1 MWAPGR
7 HLRSACALWWGW
19 GADDKRRRMWEKL
32 ESSHNLVHV
41 AGLLG
46 AYLQCFYLAGGSW
59 VWSQPGLP
67 GEKHKNKTNGKNHYT
82 CTLIVSLTIINKRK
96 HPNSHHQYWS
106 IYPMEYCC
114 TLKNERCTGR
124 SALEN
129 LKTLCQLKE
138 AGDIS
143 SLFMTVYVKCLE
155 WASHRKQSS
164 GCQCWG
170 VGRWGDG
177 KGWFLRK
184 EENILPLWRGSLD
197 KSVKIKRTEMG
208 ISPDAGYAM
217 WIINCYLKTHT
228 GFCRLV
234 HRGDLQIPAGGNSG
248 EEQLPAETA
257 AQETPAVS
265 NFSLSY
271 ICCFLELLT
280 QCMSCPNRNAFYAL
294 LQRLN
299 WEINSPIA
307 FLQKEM
313 S

>member
-1 MWAPGR
+1 
-7 HLRSACALWWGW
+7 
-19 GADDKRRRMWEKL
+19 
-32 ESSHNLVHV
+32 
-41 AGLLG
+41 
-46 AYLQCFYLAGGSW
+46 
-59 VWSQPGLP
+59 
-67 GEKHKNKTNGKNHYT
+67 
-82 CTLIVSLTIINKRK
+82 
-96 HPNSHHQYWS
+96 
-106 IYPMEYCC
+106 MEYCC
-114 TLKNERCTGR
+114 TLKNERCTRR

-138 AGDIS
+138 AGDIC

-170 VGRWGDG
+170 WGVRRWKGMVSAKGRKCSTFVTRLIGQVCEKKTHGDG
-177 KGWFLRK
+177 YFSRRRL
-184 EENILPLWRGSLD
+184 
-197 KSVKIKRTEMG
+197 
-208 ISPDAGYAM
+208 
-217 WIINCYLKTHT
+217 CYVNYKLLFKDTHGALSSGT
-228 GFCRLV
+228 QRWPSDSCWW
-234 HRGDLQIPAGGNSG
+234 QQGGGATASR
-248 EEQLPAETA
+248 ETA

-280 QCMSCPNRNAFYAL
+280 QCTSCPNRNAFYVL